1 MPHIYIDGRLFEAKP
16 GQTIIQVA
24 YENNLNIP
32 HFCWHPELS
41 VAGNCRMCLVE
52 VGFPKR
58 NPDGSIQVDAD
69 NRPVINYFPKLQ
81 IACATEVSDGMH
93 VRTKSERAIKA
104 QEAVMEFLL
113 INHPLDCPI
122 CDEAGQCKLQ
132 EYAFKHS
139 RGFSRFDEEKNHKP
153 KRVIWGP
160 NVIFDGERCIS
171 CSRCIRFAK
180 EIAKQDVLTFV
191 QRGDRVTIELHPGTS
206 FDNPYSMNVIDI
218 CPVGA
223 LTSRDFRFKSR
234 VWDMSFN
241 VSICEGCARGCN
253 IKIGVR
259 QNQIL
264 RIEPRGNPYVN
275 RYWMCDY
282 GRLHYQYVNE
292 NRLTSPMIRIGD
304 KLEKT
309 NWTEA
314 VNSVVERLK
323 PIQPNEI
330 MFIASAKATVES
342 NYLLVKFAKEIIHT
356 KNIDLLEHFDETF
369 GDDFLRC
376 SDKTPNLRGARIV
389 GASST
394 SHSYRISQL
403 PDLIREGMV
412 KALYVMEDDFDDF
425 PELYELLD
433 EIDLLIVHQYNLNNK
448 LTQKADIVFPT
459 ATYAESEGTYV
470 NVDGRV
476 QHFKPALV
484 TRNNLRFMGMKM
496 SRLDKFGA
504 FNDRWSQFEY
514 RDVRQSWEIIQM
526 IANKLGAGWNYR
538 KSEDVFNEI
547 AQHLNEFKGMTYQ
560 LLDTHFGV
568 VVGKSKNPDPV
579 VPVYESH
586 YMKPD

>member
-1 MPHIYIDGRLFEAKP
+1 MK
-16 GQTIIQVA
+16 
-24 YENNLNIP
+24 
-32 HFCWHPELS
+32 
-41 VAGNCRMCLVE
+41 
-52 VGFPKR
+52 
-58 NPDGSIQVDAD
+58 
-69 NRPVINYFPKLQ
+69 
-81 IACATEVSDGMH
+81 
-93 VRTKSERAIKA
+93 
-104 QEAVMEFLL
+104 
-113 INHPLDCPI
+113 
-122 CDEAGQCKLQ
+122 
-132 EYAFKHS
+132 
-139 RGFSRFDEEKNHKP
+139 
-153 KRVIWGP
+153 
-160 NVIFDGERCIS
+160 
-171 CSRCIRFAK
+171 
-180 EIAKQDVLTFV
+180 
-191 QRGDRVTIELHPGTS
+191 
-206 FDNPYSMNVIDI
+206 
-218 CPVGA
+218 
-223 LTSRDFRFKSR
+223 
-234 VWDMSFN
+234 
-241 VSICEGCARGCN
+241 
-253 IKIGVR
+253 
-259 QNQIL
+259 
-264 RIEPRGNPYVN
+264 
-275 RYWMCDY
+275 
-282 GRLHYQYVNE
+282 
-292 NRLTSPMIRIGD
+292 
-304 KLEKT
+304 
-309 NWTEA
+309 
-314 VNSVVERLK
+314 
-323 PIQPNEI
+323 I
-330 MFIASAKATVES
+330 MFVASAKATVES

-448 LTQKADIVFPT
+448 LTQKADIVFPA

>member
-1 MPHIYIDGRLFEAKP
+1 
-16 GQTIIQVA
+16 
-24 YENNLNIP
+24 
-32 HFCWHPELS
+32 
-41 VAGNCRMCLVE
+41 
-52 VGFPKR
+52 
-58 NPDGSIQVDAD
+58 
-69 NRPVINYFPKLQ
+69 
-81 IACATEVSDGMH
+81 
-93 VRTKSERAIKA
+93 
-104 QEAVMEFLL
+104 
-113 INHPLDCPI
+113 
-122 CDEAGQCKLQ
+122 
-132 EYAFKHS
+132 
-139 RGFSRFDEEKNHKP
+139 
-153 KRVIWGP
+153 
-160 NVIFDGERCIS
+160 
-171 CSRCIRFAK
+171 
-180 EIAKQDVLTFV
+180 
-191 QRGDRVTIELHPGTS
+191 
-206 FDNPYSMNVIDI
+206 
-218 CPVGA
+218 
-223 LTSRDFRFKSR
+223 
-234 VWDMSFN
+234 
-241 VSICEGCARGCN
+241 
-253 IKIGVR
+253 
-259 QNQIL
+259 
-264 RIEPRGNPYVN
+264 
-275 RYWMCDY
+275 
-282 GRLHYQYVNE
+282 
-292 NRLTSPMIRIGD
+292 MIRIGD

-330 MFIASAKATVES
+330 MFVASAKATVES

-448 LTQKADIVFPT
+448 LTQKADIVFPA